1 MLAVPVDTILEWIPL
16 FALFVAIWGVNAATA
31 RGLKTEIRAI
41 REDLRT
47 LETATR
53 TGIQAIRADMQNM
66 EAGIRTDMQNME
78 AGIRADMKAGDA
90 AIRADITRMDTRLT
104 AEIRELREYTTG
116 AANAAARRS
125 EALSER
131 LDATNFRIAN
141 LVDEV
146 RRSSLAAS

>member
-1 MLAVPVDTILEWIPL
+1 MVPVDTILEWIPL

-31 RGLKTEIRAI
+31 RGLKTDIRAI

-47 LETATR
+47 LETSAR
-53 TGIQAIRADMQNM
+53 TDIQAIRADMKAM
-66 EAGIRTDMQNME
+66 ET
-78 AGIRADMKAGDA
+78 GIRADMKAGDA
-90 AIRADITRMDTRLT
+90 AIRADITTLDTRVT

-116 AANAAARRS
+116 AADAAARRS

-131 LDATNFRIAN
+131 LDATNFRIDN

-146 RRSSLAAS
+146 RRSSVAAS

>member
-1 MLAVPVDTILEWIPL
+1 MPVDTILEWIPL

-47 LETATR
+47 LETSTR
-53 TGIQAIRADMQNM
+53 TDIQAIRADMKAM
-66 EAGIRTDMQNME
+66 ETGIRTDMQTGN
-78 AGIRADMKAGDA
+78 A
-90 AIRADITRMDTRLT
+90 AIRADITTRDTRLT

>member
-1 MLAVPVDTILEWIPL
+1 MLTVPVDTILEWIPL

-47 LETATR
+47 LETSTR
-53 TGIQAIRADMQNM
+53 TDIQAIR
-66 EAGIRTDMQNME
+66 T
-78 AGIRADMKAGDA
+78 DMKAMETG
-90 AIRADITRMDTRLT
+90 IRADITTLDTRLT

-131 LDATNFRIAN
+131 LDATNFRIDN

-146 RRSSLAAS
+146 RRSSVAAS

>member
-1 MLAVPVDTILEWIPL
+1 MLTVPVDTILEWIPL

-47 LETATR
+47 LETSAR
-53 TGIQAIRADMQNM
+53 TDIQAIRADMKAM
-66 EAGIRTDMQNME
+66 ET
-78 AGIRADMKAGDA
+78 GIRADMKAGDA
-90 AIRADITRMDTRLT
+90 AIRADITTLDTRVT

-116 AANAAARRS
+116 AADAAARRS